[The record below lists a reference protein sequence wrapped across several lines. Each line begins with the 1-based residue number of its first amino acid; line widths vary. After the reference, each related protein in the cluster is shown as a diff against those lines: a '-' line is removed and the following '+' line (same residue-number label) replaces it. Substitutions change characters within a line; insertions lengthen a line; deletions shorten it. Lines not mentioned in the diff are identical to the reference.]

1 MTSCTGSGRRARS
14 GRSRA
19 RQAPAILGLCVLAAA
34 VVASSRL
41 EPSAAGQQS
50 QAQPPRPTFRGGAV
64 LVRLDVFATKD
75 SLPVTDL
82 TAEDL
87 EISEDGVRQEIS
99 AFERVT
105 ITTSAGPSS
114 RVEPRTAREMRDMAG
129 DPRARLFLVFLDK
142 PHLRTSSGYRIIRP
156 LGNFLRRLIDA
167 DDMVGFMTPAMSAL
181 DVVFTRRAD
190 RLAAMLQ
197 SANAWEV
204 GTSSRVISDDPVEEA
219 YKDCFTDHMVRATE
233 TSEVA
238 GEMIERRREK
248 RTIDALTDL
257 ARYVG
262 GLREERKAMVLVSEG
277 YRLFR
282 PNPGLVRAALATVN
296 PDGSPRTRRWS
307 TWCEAEVRKLAN
319 LDIHRLFLDLLGEA
333 NHANVSFYPVDP
345 RGLAVFDSEMGP
357 SAPPPVDVDMQRAHD
372 RQESLDLAAR
382 MTDGQT
388 VVTNDIDAGLRR
400 VVADLSSYYLVGYVS
415 TNSRLD
421 GRFRAVTVRSRRPGV
436 AIRARRGY
444 QVPTTAEVT
453 TSAAAAAPRV
463 VDDMTAAVERAV
475 ATLGGTRAGA
485 LLRVRVSAGWSQTDG
500 ASAGGSRQGAMPAL
514 WVVGEVDV
522 KGPAGR
528 PWSRGGRADVAVS
541 ADSGEFTAGEFADIG
556 PSGTFVVRVT
566 AHEGREP
573 LGAGP
578 YSVRVRAAPN
588 GEGAPVVETLRVEVP
603 PPAAADELSVGGV
616 LYTRRGQT
624 TGNRDVITADLL
636 FRRTERLIVEAS
648 VTVTPD
654 GVSGELLDRAGTP
667 LAVPVTATLVEREG
681 VVWVRGE
688 VVLASLAPGDYVV
701 RLTAA
706 RGSTTRHVLAPLR
719 VVP

>member
-1 MTSCTGSGRRARS
+1 MTWRTGSRRRARL

-19 RQAPAILGLCVLAAA
+19 RLTPAILGLCMVAAA
-34 VVASSRL
+34 VLASSTL
-41 EPSAAGQQS
+41 EPSAARQQN
-50 QAQPPRPTFRGGAV
+50 QVQPPRPTYRGGAV

-82 TAEDL
+82 TADDL
-87 EISEDGVRQEIS
+87 EIREDGVRQAIS
-99 AFERVT
+99 AFEHVT
-105 ITTSAGPSS
+105 ISAGAMPSS
-114 RVEPRTAREMRDMAG
+114 RAEPRTAREMRDTAG
-129 DPRARLFLVFLDK
+129 DPRARLFLIFLDK

-156 LGNFLRRLIDA
+156 LAGLLRRLIGA
-167 DDMVGFMTPAMSAL
+167 DDIVGFMTPDMSAL
-181 DVVFTRRAD
+181 NVVFTRRGD

-197 SANAWEV
+197 TANAWEV

-238 GEMIERRREK
+238 AEMIERRREK

-262 GLREERKAMVLVSEG
+262 GLREERKAMVLVTEG

-282 PNPGLVRAALATVN
+282 PNPSLIRAALATVN
-296 PDGSPRTRRWS
+296 ADGSPRTRRWS
-307 TWCEAEVRKLAN
+307 SWCEAEVRTLAG

-345 RGLAVFDSEMGP
+345 RGLAVFDAELGP

-382 MTDGQT
+382 MTDGQA
-388 VVTNDIDAGLRR
+388 VITNDIDAGLRR

-415 TNSRLD
+415 TNARLD

-436 AIRARRGY
+436 EIRARRGY
-444 QVPTTAEVT
+444 QVPTAGEVA
-453 TSAAAAAPRV
+453 AAAAAPRV
-463 VDDMTAAVERAV
+463 ADDMTAAVERAV
-475 ATLGGTRAGA
+475 ATLGGARAGGP
-485 LLRVRVSAGWSQTDG
+485 LRVRVSAGWWQTDG
-500 ASAGGSRQGAMPAL
+500 ASAGASRPGATPAL

-522 KGPAGR
+522 KGAAGQ

-556 PSGTFVVRVT
+556 PSGIFVVRVT
-566 AHEGREP
+566 PREGRGP

-578 YSVRVRAAPN
+578 YSVRVKAAPN
-588 GEGAPVVETLRVEVP
+588 GEGAPVVETVRVEM
-603 PPAAADELSVGGV
+603 PPAAAADDLQMGGV
-616 LYTRRGQT
+616 LYTRRGQA
-624 TGNRDVITADLL
+624 TGNKDVMTADLQ

-648 VTVTPD
+648 VTVKPES
-654 GVSGELLDRAGTP
+654 VSGELLDRTGKA
-667 LAVPVTATLVEREG
+667 LAVPVAATLVEREG
-681 VVWVRGE
+681 VVAVRGE
-688 VVLASLAPGDYVV
+688 AILSALAAGDYLV
-701 RLTAA
+701 RLTVT
-706 RGSTTRHVLAPLR
+706 RGSETRHMLAPFR

>member
-1 MTSCTGSGRRARS
+1 
-14 GRSRA
+14 
-19 RQAPAILGLCVLAAA
+19 VA
-34 VVASSRL
+34 VVASSSL
-41 EPSAAGQQS
+41 EPSAASQQS
-50 QAQPPRPTFRGGAV
+50 QVQPPHPTFRGGAV
-64 LVRLDVFATKD
+64 LVRLDVFAAKD
-75 SLPVTDL
+75 SLPVADL
-82 TAEDL
+82 TADDL
-87 EISEDGVRQEIS
+87 EISEDGVRQEIA
-99 AFERVT
+99 AFEHVT

-129 DPRARLFLVFLDK
+129 DPRARLFLIFLDK

-167 DDMVGFMTPAMSAL
+167 DDMVGFMTPEMSAL

-219 YKDCFTDHMVRATE
+219 YQDCFTDHMVRATE
-233 TSEVA
+233 PSEVA
-238 GEMIERRREK
+238 REMIERRREK

-282 PNPGLVRAALATVN
+282 PNPGLVRTALATTN

-307 TWCEAEVRKLAN
+307 AWCEAELRKLAE
-319 LDIHRLFLDLLGEA
+319 LDNHRLFLDLLGEA

-357 SAPPPVDVDMQRAHD
+357 SAPPPVDIDMQRAHG

-382 MTDGQT
+382 LTDGQA
-388 VVTNDIDAGLRR
+388 VITNDIDAGLQR

-436 AIRARRGY
+436 EIRARRGY
-444 QVPTTAEVT
+444 QVPTAAEVAA
-453 TSAAAAAPRV
+453 SVAAAAPRV
-463 VDDMTAAVERAV
+463 VDDMTAAVEQAF
-475 ATLGGTRAGA
+475 ATLGSARGGSP
-485 LLRVRVSAGWSQTDG
+485 LRVRVSAGWWQTDG
-500 ASAGGSRQGAMPAL
+500 ALAGGPRAGASPAL

-522 KGPAGR
+522 KGAAGQS
-528 PWSRGGRADVAVS
+528 WSRGGRADVAVS
-541 ADSGEFTAGEFADIG
+541 ADSGEFTAGEFAAIG
-556 PSGTFVVRVT
+556 PSGAFVVRVT
-566 AHEGREP
+566 GRDGREP
-573 LGAGP
+573 LVPGP
-578 YSVRVRAAPN
+578 YSVRVRAAPT
-588 GEGAPVVETLRVEVP
+588 GEGSAVAETLRVEVP
-603 PPAAADELSVGGV
+603 SPDGTDGLQLGGA
-616 LYTRRGQT
+616 LYARRGQA
-624 TGNRDVITADLL
+624 TGNKEVATADLQ
-636 FRRTERLIVEAS
+636 FHRTERVIVESS
-648 VTVTPD
+648 VTVKPESVT
-654 GVSGELLDRAGTP
+654 GELLDRAGQA
-667 LAVPVTATLVEREG
+667 LAVPVVASLVEREG

-688 VVLASLAPGDYVV
+688 VALAALAPGDYVV

-706 RGSTTRHVLAPLR
+706 RGSATRHVLAPLR
-719 VVP
+719 LVP